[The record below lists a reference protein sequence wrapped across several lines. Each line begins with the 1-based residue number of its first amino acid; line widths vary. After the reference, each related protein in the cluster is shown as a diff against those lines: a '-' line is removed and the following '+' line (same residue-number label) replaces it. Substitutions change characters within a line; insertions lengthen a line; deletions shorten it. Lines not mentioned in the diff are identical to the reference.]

1 MVGQQS
7 LGSGTYLVG
16 EDELTARSADQFLV
30 SLVGGS
36 LVGYREGGHFLDLVT
51 KKIDTDR
58 VF

>member
-36 LVGYREGGHFLDLVT
+36 LVGYRE
-51 KKIDTDR
+51 
-58 VF
+58 